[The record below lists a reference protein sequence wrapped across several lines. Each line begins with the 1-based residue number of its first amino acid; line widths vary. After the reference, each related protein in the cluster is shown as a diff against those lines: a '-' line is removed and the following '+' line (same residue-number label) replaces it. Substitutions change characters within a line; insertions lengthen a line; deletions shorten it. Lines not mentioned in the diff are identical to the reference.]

1 MTRTTAALLAAA
13 LAFGLAIAP
22 AGAPRAQAARP
33 TLSVAILP
41 MPGDD
46 AIADEAARQV
56 WPLVAAVAARLAV
69 GTAVTVTSND
79 AVVNAVGDDP
89 SAVDAAQEL
98 NVRYVLMG
106 DVSNDNGLYR
116 FHCQLRDGRNGA
128 IVWAQVMV
136 TDDFNITTFPHEIA
150 LTLVRVMREVAGA

>member
-1 MTRTTAALLAAA
+1 MIQMVAAALLGAA
-13 LAFGLAIAP
+13 LAFSLPGSSW
-22 AGAPRAQAARP
+22 AQAARP
-33 TLSVAILP
+33 ALSVAILP

-56 WPLVAAVAARLAV
+56 WPLVAAVARLLAV
-69 GTAVTVTSND
+69 GTDVSIVAND
-79 AVVNAVGDDP
+79 VVVKAIGEDP

-106 DVSNDNGLYR
+106 DVSNDNGLYK

-128 IVWAQVMV
+128 IVWAQVMI
-136 TDDFNITTFPHEIA
+136 TDDFNITTFPHELA
-150 LTLVRVMREVAGA
+150 LTLVRAVREVGGA